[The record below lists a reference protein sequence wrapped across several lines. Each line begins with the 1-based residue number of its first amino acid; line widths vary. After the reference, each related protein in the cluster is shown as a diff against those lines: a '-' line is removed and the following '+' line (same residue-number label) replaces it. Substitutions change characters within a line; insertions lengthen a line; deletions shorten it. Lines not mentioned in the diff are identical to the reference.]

1 MSENVGN
8 YLHVNL
14 HLQSPEGLIPLPHP
28 PPRPKKKQNKKKL
41 KIEIKQPGSNNM
53 ED

>member
-28 PPRPKKKQNKKKL
+28 PPPKKNKKKL

>member
-14 HLQSPEGLIPLPHP
+14 HLQSPEGLIAPSQTIP
-28 PPRPKKKQNKKKL
+28 PPKKKKL
-41 KIEIKQPGSNNM
+41 KIEIKLPGSNNM
-53 ED
+53 EA